1 MHPSA
6 IGATGDMARFL
17 NHSFAGRKA
26 VLFCLEQSLVLAT
39 TLTGAAAAAVVV
51 GGTAFADGAVSA
63 NSEVLHRSMSW
74 AFRFAAALASRFR
87 DAAPWAF
94 ATTAACAASFY
105 AADLYDL
112 RRAAADRSRGGR
124 RILGSLAFVAALVAI
139 RAVPASV
146 EERAL
151 ALGAILAAATAVVAL
166 RGLLPAIVG
175 APIRILIAGAGPSAV
190 ELGQSL
196 LADAEDRVDLVGF
209 VPLEGQE
216 RAVPRGLI
224 VSAADGL
231 AAAATSVR
239 AHWIVVATEED
250 RGAFSSR
257 DLVAARVA
265 GFVCMNPAMAYERLL
280 RRIPVANLRPSHLAY
295 GDGFRL
301 STSRAWVKRAFDVV
315 AAAIGIVLAAPILA
329 AAALAIRLDSRGP
342 IFYRQQRVGAG
353 GRPFDVIK
361 LRTMRPD
368 AEASGTP
375 RWAAERDPRI
385 TRVGAFLRRT
395 RMDEI
400 PQLFNVLRGDMSM
413 VGPRPERPFFVQRLV
428 EQVPWYG
435 LREAVRPGVTGWA
448 QLRYPYGASV
458 EDARRKL
465 EYDLYYVKNGSLF
478 LDLAIVFHTVR
489 HVLMARGSR

>member
-1 MHPSA
+1 
-6 IGATGDMARFL
+6 MARFL

-51 GGTAFADGAVSA
+51 GGSAFADGTVSA
-63 NSEVLHRSMSW
+63 NSEALHLVLSW
-74 AFRFAAALASRFR
+74 GGFAAALVARFK

-151 ALGAILAAATAVVAL
+151 ALGAVLAAALAVVAL

-175 APIRILIAGAGPSAV
+175 APLRILIAGAGPSAV
-190 ELGQSL
+190 ELGQAL

-209 VPLEGQE
+209 IPLDGQE
-216 RAVPRGLI
+216 RSVPRGLI
-224 VSAADGL
+224 VSAEGGL
-231 AAAATSVR
+231 AAAATR
-239 AHWIVVATEED
+239 ARTDWIVVATEED
-250 RGAFSSR
+250 RGSFSSR
-257 DLVAARVA
+257 ELVNARVA
-265 GFVCMNPAMAYERLL
+265 GVVCMTPAMAYERLL
-280 RRIPVANLRPSHLAY
+280 RRIPVSNLRPSHLAF

-301 STSRAWVKRAFDVV
+301 STSRAWLKRAFDL
-315 AAAIGIVLAAPILA
+315 AAAVIGLVLAAPILIA
-329 AAALAIRLDSRGP
+329 AAIAIRLDSKGP
-342 IFYRQQRVGAG
+342 IFYRQERVGAG

-361 LRTMRPD
+361 LRTMRVD

-385 TRVGAFLRRT
+385 TRVGALLRRT

-400 PQLFNVLRGDMSM
+400 PQLFNVLQGDMSM
-413 VGPRPERPFFVQRLV
+413 VGPRPERPFFVERLL
-428 EQVPWYG
+428 EQIPWYG
-435 LREAVRPGVTGWA
+435 LRDAVRPGVTGWA

-478 LDLAIVFHTVR
+478 LDVAIVFHTVR

>member
-1 MHPSA
+1 
-6 IGATGDMARFL
+6 MARFL

-26 VLFCLEQSLVLAT
+26 VLFCLEQALVLAT

-51 GGTAFADGAVSA
+51 GGSAFADGAVPA
-63 NSEVLHRSMSW
+63 APEELHRSFSW
-74 AFRFAAALASRFR
+74 AVRFAAALVPRLR

-112 RRAAADRSRGGR
+112 RRAADDRSRGGR

-146 EERAL
+146 DERAL
-151 ALGAILAAATAVVAL
+151 ALGAVVAAALAVVAL

-175 APIRILIAGAGPSAV
+175 SPIRILIAGAGPSAV
-190 ELGQSL
+190 HLGQAL

-209 VPLEGQE
+209 VTLEGQE

-224 VSAADGL
+224 VPAPDGL
-231 AAAATSVR
+231 ASAAKRTGAS
-239 AHWIVVATEED
+239 WIVVSSEED
-250 RGAFSSR
+250 RGAVSGSE
-257 DLVAARVA
+257 LVAARVA
-265 GFVCMNPAMAYERLL
+265 GYLCMTPAMAYERLL
-280 RRIPVANLRPSHLAY
+280 RRIPVENLRPSHLAF
-295 GDGFRL
+295 GDGFL
-301 STSRAWVKRAFDVV
+301 LATPRARAKRAFDLV
-315 AAAIGIVLAAPILA
+315 AAGIGLVLASPILA
-329 AAALAIRLDSRGP
+329 LAAAAIRLDSRGP
-342 IFYRQQRVGAG
+342 IFYRQERVGAG
-353 GRPFDVIK
+353 GRLFEVLK
-361 LRTMRPD
+361 LRTMRVD

-375 RWAAERDPRI
+375 RWASERDPRI
-385 TRVGAFLRRT
+385 TRVGTLLRRT

-400 PQLFNVLRGDMSM
+400 PQLFNVLKGDMSM
-413 VGPRPERPFFVQRLV
+413 VGPRPERPFFVRRLL
-428 EQVPWYG
+428 QLVPWYG

-465 EYDLYYVKNGSLF
+465 EYDLYYVKNGSFF

-489 HVLMARGSR
+489 HVLLARGSR